1 MLEISTERNGNA
13 TLVTLKGRLD
23 TAAALECENKFYEL
37 DEATHETIHLECKE
51 LEYISSSGLRLFLGL
66 QKKVMKNGGR
76 LIFHHVAAPILEIF
90 KITGMS
96 AFFTV
101 ENDQ

>member
-23 TAAALECENKFYEL
+23 TAAALKCENKFFEL

-51 LEYISSSGLRLFLGL
+51 LEYTAVQACGCSWVFR
-66 QKKVMKNGGR
+66 KR
-76 LIFHHVAAPILEIF
+76 
-90 KITGMS
+90 
-96 AFFTV
+96 
-101 ENDQ
+101 

>member
-1 MLEISTERNGNA
+1 MMEISIESNA
-13 TLVTLKGRLD
+13 GTTQVTLKGRLD

-66 QKKVMKNGGR
+66 QKKVMKNGGK
-76 LIFHHVAAPILEIF
+76 LVFHHIADSILEIF

-101 ENDQ
+101 VNE